1 MEPNIGRE
9 KTIILASSSPR
20 RKQLLELIG
29 LKFQVEPSYIK
40 EIVPDN
46 LKPHDQVITLS
57 RLKAIAVANKHRES
71 IVIAADTIGILDG
84 QILNKPE
91 DDSQAINML
100 RSMSGKCH
108 SVITGFTIIDSD
120 NKHLISRSIETKVY
134 FRDLTYSEIKSYVK
148 TGEPLDK
155 AGAYAIQG
163 LASIFVEKIQGD
175 YFNVIGLPLCALSL
189 ALKEFGV
196 AILNEDNI

>member
-1 MEPNIGRE
+1 MEPNIGHE

-46 LKPHDQVITLS
+46 LKPNDLVITLS
-57 RLKAIAVANKHRES
+57 RLKAIAIANKHRES
-71 IVIAADTIGILDG
+71 IVIAADTLGILDG

-91 DDSQAINML
+91 NDAQAANML
-100 RSMSGKCH
+100 QSLSGKCH
-108 SVITGFTIIDSD
+108 TVITGFTIIDSD
-120 NKHLISRSIETKVY
+120 TKNQISRTVDTKVY
-134 FRDLTYSEIKSYVK
+134 FRNLTSNEIKSYVRS
-148 TGEPLDK
+148 GESMDK

-163 LASIFVEKIQGD
+163 LGSILVEKIQGD

-196 AILNEDNI
+196 SILDDNHI